1 MGLIVFVWFFV
12 IILLISS
19 LYCLVL
25 KNSFAISLLRC
36 SVSAFFA
43 IFLLAI
49 LLHALY
55 LFYDIKTTIFT
66 KTYVTLLLLCSSFM
80 LQFSFDFPLFE
91 KPKKSELIFNIIY
104 HIAGLVLVIFFV
116 QDFSWNALYGFR
128 LASINIFGF
137 PAIRV
142 MIFSFVF
149 LTPIMMAIIFLHKI
163 FSLQNLIF
171 RQQSFL
177 MFISTL
183 LVLAYWLFVYKLFDI
198 YSWAIIIQP
207 LGYVI
212 FVVLAI
218 RSCSL
223 NMTFDKKQVFFGTM
237 RFLIFNAVPA
247 VIVGSITAYIL
258 TNVRSFYYQI
268 ISLIITASI
277 ALAVANLLFYR
288 FRRLL
293 GDTREYQE
301 LLFNA
306 LQQID
311 YTLGRKET
319 AKEFSEIIE
328 KYIGTSAIDIMVVND
343 DNILETIYSTFDN
356 AYSYDTRNRMFDF
369 VLEKNISMIV
379 KSNVLVDTQF
389 QDHMSELLS
398 FFNKTISEVVIFLR
412 EGNKL
417 IGLVTLARKS
427 MHADYTVY
435 DLNMLKETYSY
446 FFLIVYYLKN
456 IAKEDVVIT
465 VDREIEMSDQII
477 GSIQKN
483 MDVIKERD
491 IEVANISYSAH
502 QLGGDFIDFIRL
514 TDDKYFF
521 LIGDVSGKGLSASMS
536 MVILKSTLRT
546 FLVETHDF
554 KELIVKVN
562 HFIKTN
568 LPRSTFFAGLFAIL
582 DLKTHTIYYVNCGI
596 PLMSMFVDSYKNVIE
611 IQGEGRVLG
620 FVKNILPYIKVRKIT
635 LSPNDVIFLTTDGL
649 LDSQNL
655 RDVKFGSERANRL
668 LLSLKNKDAKT
679 IVDSIYKNL
688 TSFISTEMEDDVT
701 MLVFKRNA

>member
-137 PAIRV
+137 PAIRIMV
-142 MIFSFVF
+142 FSFVF

-183 LVLAYWLFVYKLFDI
+183 LVLTYWLFVYKLFDI

-258 TNVRSFYYQI
+258 I
-268 ISLIITASI
+268 
-277 ALAVANLLFYR
+277 
-288 FRRLL
+288 
-293 GDTREYQE
+293 
-301 LLFNA
+301 
-306 LQQID
+306 
-311 YTLGRKET
+311 
-319 AKEFSEIIE
+319 
-328 KYIGTSAIDIMVVND
+328 
-343 DNILETIYSTFDN
+343 NI
-356 AYSYDTRNRMFDF
+356 R
-369 VLEKNISMIV
+369 
-379 KSNVLVDTQF
+379 
-389 QDHMSELLS
+389 
-398 FFNKTISEVVIFLR
+398 
-412 EGNKL
+412 
-417 IGLVTLARKS
+417 
-427 MHADYTVY
+427 
-435 DLNMLKETYSY
+435 
-446 FFLIVYYLKN
+446 
-456 IAKEDVVIT
+456 
-465 VDREIEMSDQII
+465 
-477 GSIQKN
+477 
-483 MDVIKERD
+483 
-491 IEVANISYSAH
+491 
-502 QLGGDFIDFIRL
+502 
-514 TDDKYFF
+514 
-521 LIGDVSGKGLSASMS
+521 
-536 MVILKSTLRT
+536 
-546 FLVETHDF
+546 
-554 KELIVKVN
+554 
-562 HFIKTN
+562 
-568 LPRSTFFAGLFAIL
+568 
-582 DLKTHTIYYVNCGI
+582 
-596 PLMSMFVDSYKNVIE
+596 
-611 IQGEGRVLG
+611 
-620 FVKNILPYIKVRKIT
+620 
-635 LSPNDVIFLTTDGL
+635 
-649 LDSQNL
+649 
-655 RDVKFGSERANRL
+655 
-668 LLSLKNKDAKT
+668 
-679 IVDSIYKNL
+679 
-688 TSFISTEMEDDVT
+688 
-701 MLVFKRNA
+701 